1 MPPFLRGWLHPTHP
15 TARDPFEFELAARL
29 GMPVA
34 ELRTRVTYVEY
45 LDWIAY
51 KAARVQ
57 YRAHLAKQKKTLLD
71 W

>member
-1 MPPFLRGWLHPTHP
+1 
-15 TARDPFEFELAARL
+15 
-29 GMPVA
+29 MPVA